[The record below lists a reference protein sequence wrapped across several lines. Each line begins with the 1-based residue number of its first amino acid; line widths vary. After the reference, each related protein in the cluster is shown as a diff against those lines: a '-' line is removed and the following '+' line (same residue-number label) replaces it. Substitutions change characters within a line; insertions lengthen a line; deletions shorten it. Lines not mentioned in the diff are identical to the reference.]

1 MISESARASSAG
13 EARFRISDPNSARRL
28 VKVVALDGPSAALI
42 KGLAQHQ
49 WDGASFLIAT
59 TPDMATTPDPLA
71 HPHANSATEKLT
83 DITGQRKDLAN
94 EIGSA
99 DLVVMIAMAGES
111 AANASAIGAA
121 CRRSG
126 VTLSGLV
133 LAKTSTPDA
142 VLSETLAQLRAWTQM
157 LVVASAADYVA
168 DMLTALRA

>member
-1 MISESARASSAG
+1 
-13 EARFRISDPNSARRL
+13 
-28 VKVVALDGPSAALI
+28 LI

-49 WDGASFLIAT
+49 WDGASFFIAT
-59 TPDMATTPDPLA
+59 TPDMTTTPDPLA
-71 HPHANSATEKLT
+71 HPRANSATENWATESWLI

-111 AANASAIGAA
+111 AANASDIGAA

-133 LAKTSTPDA
+133 LANASTPDA
-142 VLSETLAQLRAWTQM
+142 VLSETSAHLRAWTQM